1 MISKS
6 ELLEDIEKLEKLLP
20 TPQTCSKLADLYIL
34 YDHLYKIDDIPYSEY
49 SFSAQPKATEK
60 EYSEPEAD
68 IVLFPSYSSY
78 IEAKRQYQQGEI
90 SKEKVLKNLET
101 LSGEFKDFLKMLY
114 RNTDMP
120 EERAIINKVIGE
132 INVGNI

>member
-34 YDHLYKIDDIPYSEY
+34 YDHLYKIDNILNSEY
-49 SFSAQPKATEK
+49 SFSAEPKQIKVDSETDIILPT
-60 EYSEPEAD
+60 YS
-68 IVLFPSYSSY
+68 VY
-78 IEAKRQYQQGEI
+78 IESKRNYQQGDI
-90 SKEKVLKNLET
+90 PKEKVLKNLEI
-101 LSGEFKDFLKMLY
+101 LSDELKDFVKRIY
-114 RNTDMP
+114 RNSDMP
-120 EERAIINKVIGE
+120 EERAILNRTIND